1 MNSFAS
7 LVGEGNPINYKK
19 EVKYAIEVGHFKRGL
34 TIFRLFF
41 SRLLFFIFRNNFG
54 VQIVSY
60 F

>member
-1 MNSFAS
+1 MP
-7 LVGEGNPINYKK
+7 LVGEENPINYKK